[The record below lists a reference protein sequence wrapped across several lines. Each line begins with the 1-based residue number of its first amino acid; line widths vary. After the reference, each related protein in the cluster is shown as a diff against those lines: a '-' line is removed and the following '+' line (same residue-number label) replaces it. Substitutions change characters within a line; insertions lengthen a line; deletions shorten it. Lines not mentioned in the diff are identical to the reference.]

1 MNNEISYLMGALRD
15 GNFDVR
21 PGKNY
26 ELRIYQDDEF
36 WLAAVS
42 EMFQRNFGIAP
53 KISGKLL
60 RINNKKAIKELLAIS
75 EYKNPQGQWETPSLL
90 RTSSDEERWWYV
102 SGFWDSEG
110 GVPLN
115 HATTTQT
122 YVSFDQKNKE
132 ALEFVRSFLVKEGF
146 RPTNLT
152 FTGNVWQFRLT
163 RRAEVKEFATRI
175 ISFHREK
182 FRRLMLLIASVP

>member
-1 MNNEISYLMGALRD
+1 MNNETSYLMGALRD

-26 ELRIYQDDEF
+26 ELRIYQDDES

-42 EMFQRNFGIAP
+42 EMFQRNFGITP

-60 RINNKKAIKELLAIS
+60 RINNKSAIKELLEIS
-75 EYKNPQGQWETPSLL
+75 EYKNPQGQWGTPSLL

-110 GVPLN
+110 GVPLDP
-115 HATTTQT
+115 ATTTQK

-163 RRAEVKEFATRI
+163 RKAEVKEFATRI